1 MKKVV
6 AYFSASGTTAE
17 KAKALAK
24 IAGADLKEIVP
35 KEKYTFRDLNWM
47 DKKSRS
53 SLESADEDC
62 RPAIEGGAFN
72 LSGYDRVYIG
82 FPIWWYTAPTI
93 IHTFLEQYD
102 LNGKTI
108 IPFATSGGSAMGA
121 TNQDL
126 APSCPGAILK
136 EGKRWNADASLTTLK
151 NWAEQL

>member
-35 KEKYTFRDLNWM
+35 KEKYTSRDLNWM

-53 SLESADEDC
+53 SLESAGEDC
-62 RPAIEGGAFN
+62 RPAIEGGAFT

-82 FPIWWYTAPTI
+82 FPIWWYTAPRVIQSFIETN
-93 IHTFLEQYD
+93 D
-102 LNGKTI
+102 LSGKEI
-108 IPFATSGGSAMGA
+108 YLFATSGGSDAAKALSDMKKLYPTLSFMGA
-121 TNQDL
+121 
-126 APSCPGAILK
+126 
-136 EGKRWNADASLTTLK
+136 SLLNGPVTK
-151 NWAEQL
+151 DIGG

>member
-35 KEKYTFRDLNWM
+35 KEKYTSRDLNWM

-62 RPAIEGGAFN
+62 RPAIEGGAFT

-82 FPIWWYTAPTI
+82 FPICGTPRRGSSSLSSRRMISPARKYTYSP
-93 IHTFLEQYD
+93 H
-102 LNGKTI
+102 
-108 IPFATSGGSAMGA
+108 
-121 TNQDL
+121 
-126 APSCPGAILK
+126 
-136 EGKRWNADASLTTLK
+136 R
-151 NWAEQL
+151 AEVMRPRLFQI

>member
-35 KEKYTFRDLNWM
+35 KEKYTSRDLNWM

-53 SLESADEDC
+53 SLESADEAC
-62 RPAIEGGAFN
+62 RPAIEGGAFT

-82 FPIWWYTAPTI
+82 FPIWWYTAPRVIQSFIETN
-93 IHTFLEQYD
+93 D
-102 LNGKTI
+102 LSGKEI
-108 IPFATSGGSAMGA
+108 YLFATSGGSDAAKALSDMKKLYPTLSFMGA
-121 TNQDL
+121 
-126 APSCPGAILK
+126 
-136 EGKRWNADASLTTLK
+136 SLLNGPVTK
-151 NWAEQL
+151 DIGG